1 MFVCNVSVPVY
12 KYQPIKLKLK
22 IIKQGNSLPP
32 HAHAII
38 SKGKKNSIH
47 SFIHSLYT
55 INNQQSTNQS
65 TSFHF
70 ISLQYTWEIM
80 ISTYSR
86 IGLTTLTKSSSSS
99 SLTTTVRP
107 LLLANFTRGIKT
119 IPQPPGYIVGTVND
133 AYVPPPPHKLEGSL
147 HWTSERIVAI
157 GMLPLVLAPFITGGG
172 VGGGGAS
179 TLIDSTMS
187 ALLLFHCHTGFQ
199 SCIIDYIPKRVY
211 GSYHNYAMYLLTF
224 GTGIAG
230 YGIYQIETK
239 EGGVSNII
247 SKLWKA

>member
-1 MFVCNVSVPVY
+1 
-12 KYQPIKLKLK
+12 
-22 IIKQGNSLPP
+22 
-32 HAHAII
+32 
-38 SKGKKNSIH
+38 
-47 SFIHSLYT
+47 
-55 INNQQSTNQS
+55 
-65 TSFHF
+65 
-70 ISLQYTWEIM
+70 M
-80 ISTYSR
+80 ISAYSR
-86 IGLTTLTKSSSSS
+86 IGLTTTLFKSSLISSSSNNII
-99 SLTTTVRP
+99 RP
-107 LLLANFTRGIKT
+107 LLLTNIRGIKT

-157 GMLPLVLAPFITGGG
+157 GMLPLVLSPFIA
-172 VGGGGAS
+172 GGGAS
-179 TLIDSTMS
+179 TLLDSSMS
-187 ALLLFHCHTGFQ
+187 ALLLFHCYTGFQ

-211 GSYHNYAMYLLTF
+211 GSLHNYAMYLLTF